1 MQKLLTVA
9 SLSRQHS
16 EDIEYRLGKWAAAA
30 AAASASE
37 ASAAER
43 RI

>member
-30 AAASASE
+30 ASASE
-37 ASAAER
+37 AFAAER